1 MKYII
6 NNILELYSFNYLGY
20 LFILF
25 WISITLLSFLNL
37 SPLPRF
43 NKLFKSPY
51 VIILLYSNIIY
62 TFYNFNLSIIYLIV
76 AIIIIKFEK
85 LFILFSLK

>member
-6 NNILELYSFNYLGY
+6 NKILELYTLNYLAY
-20 LFILF
+20 LLILF

-76 AIIIIKFEK
+76 SIIIIKFEK
-85 LFILFSLK
+85 LLILFLLK

>member
-1 MKYII
+1 MSNII
-6 NNILELYSFNYLGY
+6 NNILELNNLKYL
-20 LFILF
+20 LILF
-25 WISITLLSFLNL
+25 WISITFLSFLNL

-43 NKLFKSPY
+43 NKLFKSSY

-62 TFYNFNLSIIYLIV
+62 TFYSFNLSIIYLIV

-85 LFILFSLK
+85 LVILFSLK